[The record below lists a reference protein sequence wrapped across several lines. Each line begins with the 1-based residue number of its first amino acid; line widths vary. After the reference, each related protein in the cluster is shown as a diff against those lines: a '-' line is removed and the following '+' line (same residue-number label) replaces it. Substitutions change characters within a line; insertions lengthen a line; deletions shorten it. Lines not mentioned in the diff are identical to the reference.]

1 MKLLLLSDIHIPI
14 YLKSLPKCLVEIAKE
29 VDAVIGLGDYVDL
42 NTVLELRAI
51 SKNFYGVHGNMDEI
65 DVKESLPQVLTVHLG
80 SFDVGLCHGWG
91 PPYQIRER
99 ILKLF
104 EEKPRVIFYGH
115 THFIDDSELDG
126 VRFINPGSFGE
137 NGSVAIVEICDHEL
151 TVSFRKLPIA

>member
-1 MKLLLLSDIHIPI
+1 MKLLLLSDIHIPV
-14 YLKSLPKCLVEIAKE
+14 YLKSLPKDLIDLAKK

-65 DVKESLPQVLTVHLG
+65 DVKEILPQVLTVRFG
-80 SFDVGLCHGWG
+80 SLDVGFCHGWG

-99 ILKLF
+99 IFKLF
-104 EEKPRVIFYGH
+104 EEKPRMIFYGH
-115 THFIDDSELDG
+115 THFVDDSELDG

-137 NGSVAIVEICDHEL
+137 NGSFASVEICDQGL
-151 TVSFRKLPIA
+151 KINFGKLRIA